1 MLRSQI
7 HGVRVCG
14 FVNSAKERE
23 EMSEPRLI
31 DANEIVE
38 VAERAW
44 NAWNLAMATQDTNQG
59 INKVLKRQELC
70 KAVKA
75 VAEGAP
81 TIDPETLPIVQ
92 ELRKE
97 LEWVKKERDEIAT
110 LCGKLGVLCDQ
121 PQKKRQELFLKYRG
135 SMIGDYMGS
144 GYPFVDAFNRII
156 DDFMLAMSDGAYKA
170 VMEAAHK
177 EIQSKIK
184 PSEVQ
189 KDE

>member
-1 MLRSQI
+1 M
-7 HGVRVCG
+7 
-14 FVNSAKERE
+14 
-23 EMSEPRLI
+23 RLI
-31 DANEIVE
+31 DELTLQRELFCRIQGNAIDSGSVHYDSYKKWCLSGSEVE
-38 VAERAW
+38 
-44 NAWNLAMATQDTNQG
+44 
-59 INKVLKRQELC
+59 
-70 KAVKA
+70 KAISDIFSQV
-75 VAEGAP
+75 EPFCP
-81 TIDPETLPIVQ
+81 TIDSETLPVVR
-92 ELRKE
+92 ELRAE
-97 LEWVKKERDEIAT
+97 LERVTRERDEIAT
-110 LCGKLGVLCDQ
+110 LCGKLFVICNQ
-121 PQKKRQELFLKYRG
+121 PREKQEELFLKYRG